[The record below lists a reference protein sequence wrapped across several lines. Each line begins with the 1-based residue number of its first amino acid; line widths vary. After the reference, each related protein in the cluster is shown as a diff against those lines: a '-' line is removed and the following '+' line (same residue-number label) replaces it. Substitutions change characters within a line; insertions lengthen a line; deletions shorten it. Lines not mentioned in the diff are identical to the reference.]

1 MKKKQTAFT
10 VILVLLIA
18 GIFSSCKK
26 EEIGGYEEYNAEIV
40 GKWQLVAVSSWAGEP
55 IDYLPYNIIYDFREN
70 NILQVAGEIEGIDD
84 YKGHVAG
91 EYSYK
96 TFRHRP
102 SAFQSRTES
111 PAGVPPLP
119 SMEIDGESYTFY
131 FAWFFLDFPNITTMR
146 LSSHKSGEL
155 VLVRIEDL
163 AKMNQN

>member
-1 MKKKQTAFT
+1 MKKKQTALT
-10 VILVLLIA
+10 LIIAILFA
-18 GIFSSCKK
+18 GFLFSCKK
-26 EEIGGYEEYNAEIV
+26 EEVGGFEEYDANIV
-40 GKWQLVAVSSWAGEP
+40 GKWQVIADLGWVGEP

-70 NILQVAGEIEGIDD
+70 NILHVSGEIESIDD

-102 SAFQSRTES
+102 SAFQARTES

-119 SMEIDGESYTFY
+119 SMEIDGEIHTFY
-131 FAWFFLDFPNITTMR
+131 FSWFFPNFSEVRTMI
-146 LSSHKSGEL
+146 LSYPKSGGLE
-155 VLVRIEDL
+155 LVRIEDL